1 MKRGILKSLV
11 CAGLLVVLCACG
23 SNGFDVVINENI
35 EAEYGEEL
43 DHTILYDAEKS
54 EKDLTVKEVRDFD
67 KMKIGEQEITV
78 VFALGE
84 DTQEEKVKINVKD
97 TNAPEITFK
106 SESVEITLGDSF
118 DATANLESVKDPVDG
133 DIAQSNDNTITENGY
148 YFGGDSIAS
157 EAGEYTVTVTAFDKN
172 GNKAEKSYK
181 LIIKEKTQENQNQSV
196 ANNQGGSQTQAPSNN
211 NGTVSNSGGQAN
223 NGNSGGSTTTPPK
236 KVCPNGNEPDNPDLP
251 CEAFVAGDIVNA
263 YKDASGN
270 IMAFPSSE
278 AAYDWA
284 DAQLMNPDPNENF
297 QKKYGYSSF
306 ATVPLWRN
314 DNTSWNGVV
323 FFK

>member
-106 SESVEITLGDSF
+106 SETVEITLGDSF
-118 DATANLESVKDPVDG
+118 DASANIESVKDPVDG
-133 DIAQSNDNTITENGY
+133 DITRSDDTTITENGY
-148 YFGGDSIAS
+148 FVMADIKT
-157 EAGEYTVTVTAFDKN
+157 EAGEYTVTVTAFDVN

-181 LIIKEKTQENQNQSV
+181 LVIKEKSQETASTSQPQQPVASQGGTQSQAPAQSNQSSSGSN
-196 ANNQGGSQTQAPSNN
+196 ASSGSQPAPS
-211 NGTVSNSGGQAN
+211 Q
-223 NGNSGGSTTTPPK
+223 PK
-236 KVCPNGNEPDNPDLP
+236 TVCPNGNEPKNPDLP
-251 CEAFVAGDIVNA
+251 CDAFISGSYNEA
-263 YKDASGN
+263 YRDASGN
-270 IMAFPSSE
+270 IVAFPTAE
-278 AAYDWA
+278 EAYDWA
-284 DAQLMNPDPNENF
+284 WDEMLNNPEIVQN
-297 QKKYGYSSF
+297 YSSF
-306 ATVPLWRN
+306 ATIPLGKN
-314 DNTSWNGVV
+314 DGTQCDGVV